1 MAYITEFSI
10 SGLAG
15 RDAIYEKKLNRDT
28 NIFFGLNGS
37 GKTSL
42 LKILASAMRF
52 DTTLLKNV
60 PFKSAKVKIYSVDFD
75 KTFTYS
81 IEQLEMPLSPTTP
94 ESRVY
99 GSMAFEESEEISRRS
114 EFAWKITPKLPK
126 NSRGNWVLGYLPTSR
141 IYRDMQRYRAR
152 EYQKL
157 SDEML
162 DEYFAQSLEEIW
174 TRYNA
179 GVLLSVRKA
188 QEDGLASIMKAVLS
202 TKEISA
208 KDTSKNE
215 IQDVSD
221 AYNRVSSFLKRQGSP
236 DILGSRDQFGLRYAE
251 NAQLRSIVSDI
262 DRVER
267 EIEKATKPIN
277 ELQNLILKMFSG
289 NKTIKFE
296 NTKIDVVSGET
307 RIGLQS
313 LSSGEKQILRIFIEA
328 IRFGDNCIIID
339 EPEISLHIQWQK
351 ELIADLRLLNPNTQL
366 ILATHSPEI
375 MADIDD
381 SRIFNL

>member
-10 SGLAG
+10 TGLAG
-15 RDAIYEKKLNRDT
+15 RDTVYTKKLNRDT

-42 LKILASAMRF
+42 LKILASAMKY
-52 DTTLLKNV
+52 DTSLLKNV
-60 PFKSAKVKIYSVDFD
+60 PFKSAKVKIFSEDYK

-81 IEQLEMPLSPTTP
+81 IEQLKLPSVSATA
-94 ESRVY
+94 ESRL
-99 GSMAFEESEEISRRS
+99 FNEELEEITRRS
-114 EFAWKITPKLPK
+114 EYTWKITPKLSK
-126 NSRGNWVLGYLPTSR
+126 GANGNWDWVLGYLPTSR
-141 IYRDMQRYRAR
+141 IYRDMQRYRSR
-152 EYQKL
+152 EYQRI

-179 GVLLSVRKA
+179 GVLFSVRKA
-188 QEDGLASIMKAVLS
+188 QEDGLASIMKEVLS
-202 TKEISA
+202 TKESPV
-208 KDTSKNE
+208 KNTPKKE
-215 IQDVSD
+215 IQDISD
-221 AYNRVSSFLKRQGSP
+221 AYSRVSSFLKRQGSP
-236 DILGSRDQFGLRYAE
+236 DIIGTRDEFGVRYAE

-289 NKTIKFE
+289 NKTINFE
-296 NTKIDVVSGET
+296 NAKINVISGENK
-307 RIGLQS
+307 IGLQS
-313 LSSGEKQILRIFIEA
+313 LSSGEKQILRIFIEV
-328 IRFGDNCIIID
+328 IRFGNNCIIID
-339 EPEISLHIQWQK
+339 EPEISLHVDWQK
-351 ELIADLRLLNPNTQL
+351 ELIADLRLLNPDAQL